1 MDHIKIQTIIPC
13 NPEQNSLA
21 LNSGRDYAKLLLKLS
36 KETLLKMGNSKSG
49 ALSKDL
55 LEDLKSNTTYTEEQ
69 LYAWYQA
76 FLKEC
81 PSGCISREQF
91 EGIYARF
98 FPDAN
103 PKAYTQHVFRSFD
116 SDSDGTLDFKEFIAP
131 LHLTSSGKT
140 IQKLKW
146 AFALYDV
153 DKKGNITKNEINE
166 IVKVIF
172 FAGLQNQEMHNA
184 LSYCCRNW
192 MV

>member
-1 MDHIKIQTIIPC
+1 M
-13 NPEQNSLA
+13 SV
-21 LNSGRDYAKLLLKLS
+21 YLLKLS
-36 KETLLKMGNSKSG
+36 KETILKMGNNKSS

-98 FPDAN
+98 FPNAN
-103 PKAYTQHVFRSFD
+103 PKAYAQHVFRSFD
-116 SDSDGTLDFKEFIAP
+116 LDSNGTLDFKEYIVA
-131 LHLTSSGKT
+131 LHLTSSGNT
-140 IQKLKW
+140 IEKLEW

-153 DKKGNITKNEINE
+153 DKNGSITKNEMND

-172 FAGLQNQEMHNA
+172 GWFAKL
-184 LSYCCRNW
+184 L
-192 MV
+192 